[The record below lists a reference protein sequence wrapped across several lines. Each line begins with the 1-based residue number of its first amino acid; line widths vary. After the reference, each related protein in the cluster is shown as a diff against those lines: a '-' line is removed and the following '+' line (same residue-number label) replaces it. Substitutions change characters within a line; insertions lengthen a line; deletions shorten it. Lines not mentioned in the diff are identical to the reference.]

1 MNSKLTAALA
11 VILAAIM
18 VVPCAAVCTSSAGET
33 GVPDAVGSDYID
45 DGDNYSLIHV
55 ADNGNVSKMYTK
67 TVTIDGQMYLKVTTN
82 DFSVFCLHEEKEE
95 MSETVIYVFA
105 AILAIV
111 CIGMLAFSIKKSGC
125 S

>member
-1 MNSKLTAALA
+1 MKRTKLVTGIVLTALLSTSCVNEDYDLDDIDMNIGINTDLELPLINSGEVTLA
-11 VILAAIM
+11 NFI
-18 VVPCAAVCTSSAGET
+18 G
-33 GVPDAVGSDYID
+33 D
-45 DGDNYSLIHV
+45 DNDFL
-55 ADNGNVSKMYTK
+55 K
-67 TVTIDGQMYLKVTTN
+67 TVTIDGQMYLKVTAN
-82 DFSVFCLHEEKEE
+82 DFSVFYLHEEKEE

>member
-1 MNSKLTAALA
+1 M
-11 VILAAIM
+11 
-18 VVPCAAVCTSSAGET
+18 
-33 GVPDAVGSDYID
+33 YIPV

-67 TVTIDGQMYLKVTTN
+67 TVTIDGQMYLKVTAN
-82 DFSVFCLHEEKEE
+82 DFSVFYLHEEKGE
-95 MSETVIYVFA
+95 MSETVVFA

>member
-1 MNSKLTAALA
+1 M
-11 VILAAIM
+11 
-18 VVPCAAVCTSSAGET
+18 
-33 GVPDAVGSDYID
+33 YIPV

-67 TVTIDGQMYLKVTTN
+67 TVTIDGQMYLKVTAN
-82 DFSVFCLHEEKEE
+82 DFSVFYLHEEKEE